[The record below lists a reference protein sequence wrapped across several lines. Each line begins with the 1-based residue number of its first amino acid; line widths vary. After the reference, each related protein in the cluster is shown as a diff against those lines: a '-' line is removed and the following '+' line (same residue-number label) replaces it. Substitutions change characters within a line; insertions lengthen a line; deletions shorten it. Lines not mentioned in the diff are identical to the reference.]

1 MPAGGRTR
9 RFVEHGDGQAV
20 RSGRRAA
27 MVVEPWPLVA
37 VLLVVRIMN
46 ESRASCCPSW
56 WQWVPLLGRILP
68 DISPPMPVL
77 SGGFFDAGGGP
88 SCDMNA
94 DAERGVVPMMTAMLC
109 ILSGSRLDAMPTT
122 SRPLVVRIV
131 DGSARF
137 VHDEVDAA
145 GCSGSARRGRRSA
158 RGKNGFQGARL
169 RFDVLCLAFCRIFS
183 SEGADR
189 PDEWSGFSLSDALG
203 CDSRAVCAS
212 AYMAICVDDW
222 TGSKWDVRMDG
233 ARAAMPSSWNRTM
246 MPGHAMRLAGW
257 SRRGSSLPVDAVGD
271 AESGR
276 ARPWRS

>member
-1 MPAGGRTR
+1 
-9 RFVEHGDGQAV
+9 
-20 RSGRRAA
+20 
-27 MVVEPWPLVA
+27 
-37 VLLVVRIMN
+37 
-46 ESRASCCPSW
+46 
-56 WQWVPLLGRILP
+56 
-68 DISPPMPVL
+68 MPVL

-94 DAERGVVPMMTAMLC
+94 DAERGVVPIMTAMPC
-109 ILSGSRLDAMPTT
+109 ILSGSRLDTMPTT

-183 SEGADR
+183 SERADR

-203 CDSRAVCAS
+203 CDSRAVHAS
-212 AYMAICVDDW
+212 AYMVICVDDW

-246 MPGHAMRLAGW
+246 MPGRAMRLAGW
-257 SRRGSSLPVDAVGD
+257 SRQGSSLPVDAVGGCRKRQGQ
-271 AESGR
+271 AVAFVILTHGAGCLGE
-276 ARPWRS
+276 W

>member
-1 MPAGGRTR
+1 MTAGGRAW
-9 RFVEHGDGQAV
+9 RFMEHGDGQAV

-27 MVVEPWPLVA
+27 LVVEPWPLVA

-46 ESRASCCPSW
+46 KSRESCCPSW
-56 WQWVPLLGRILP
+56 WQSVPLLGRILP
-68 DISPPMPVL
+68 GLSPPMPVL

-94 DAERGVVPMMTAMLC
+94 DAERGVVPMMTAIPC
-109 ILSGSRLDAMPTT
+109 ILSGSQLDAMPTT

-169 RFDVLCLAFCRIFS
+169 CFVSLFVVSFQARERIGRTNGAAF
-183 SEGADR
+183 
-189 PDEWSGFSLSDALG
+189 PSLTL
-203 CDSRAVCAS
+203 
-212 AYMAICVDDW
+212 
-222 TGSKWDVRMDG
+222 
-233 ARAAMPSSWNRTM
+233 
-246 MPGHAMRLAGW
+246 
-257 SRRGSSLPVDAVGD
+257 
-271 AESGR
+271 
-276 ARPWRS
+276 